1 MLAKTRNIRW
11 AVQMG
16 VLLFVTMTGI
26 LHQRIG
32 GGIEGVASVHAL
44 CPFGALESFYSLVT
58 KGEFIKKVFYSNIVF
73 AVGTTALTLIFG
85 RIFCGWICALG
96 TLQDLFG
103 RLGMKIFKRRY
114 SIPKGWDASLRYMK
128 YVVLLGI
135 IYFTWRT
142 GQLVINSM
150 DPFVAYNHIAA
161 GMEELLKEYA
171 VGFGILVAM
180 LLSSLFY
187 ERLFCR
193 YLCPLGAYYSI
204 VGRLSFFKIKRKKS
218 SCVDCKRCDK
228 SCPAALDISSSER
241 ADSRGECLSCMNC
254 VEVCPTIQNSLEVSV
269 SGKGISGRRAGLSG
283 VGLFFGVI
291 IITKVMGIYQTGP
304 STLEGVLRGNPD
316 NIRGWMS
323 IEQIAEGFDV
333 PLERLY
339 RELGTTMEK
348 LPPETTIKNSE
359 KVLEAAGTEFDHD
372 QIGEVVAALTSKKVE
387 NGEEGRLKES
397 LTLRGRMTLAEV
409 SDYTG
414 LSFQE
419 IVEALEI
426 TGKVSPE
433 DTLKEVAAEQGVEV
447 SEMRERLNRGIS
459 FK

>member
-11 AVQMG
+11 SVQLG

-32 GGIEGVASVHAL
+32 GGIDGVASVHAL

-73 AVGTTALTLIFG
+73 AVGTTAITLIFG
-85 RIFCGWICALG
+85 RIFCGWLCALG

-103 RLGMKIFKRRY
+103 RLGMRIFKRRFT
-114 SIPKGWDASLRYMK
+114 IPKGLDGPLRYMK
-128 YVVLLGI
+128 YGVLLGI

-150 DPFVAYNHIAA
+150 DPFVAYSHIAA
-161 GMEELLKEYA
+161 GIDELLKEYA

-180 LLSSLFY
+180 LLSALFY

-204 VGRLSFFKIKRKKS
+204 VGRFSLLKIKRKES

-228 SCPAALDISSSER
+228 VCPAALDISSSER
-241 ADSRGECLSCMNC
+241 GDTKGECLSCMNC
-254 VEVCPTIQNSLEVSV
+254 VEACPTKVKSLEVSV
-269 SGKGISGRRAGLSG
+269 TGREMSGRGAGLAG
-283 VGLFFGVI
+283 VGLFLGI
-291 IITKVMGIYQTGP
+291 ILITKTMGIYQTGP

-323 IEQIAEGFDV
+323 IEEVAEGFDV

-339 RELGTTMEK
+339 MELGTTMDK

-359 KVLEAAGTEFDHD
+359 KVLEAAGIEFDHD
-372 QIGEVVAALTSKKVE
+372 QIGEVVAALTSKEMKE
-387 NGEEGRLKES
+387 AEEDRARESVSLK
-397 LTLRGRMTLAEV
+397 GRMTLAEV
-409 SDYTG
+409 SDHTG

-419 IVEALEI
+419 IVEVLEI
-426 TGKVSPE
+426 PGDVSPE
-433 DTLKEVAAEQGVEV
+433 VTLKEIAGEQGVEV
-447 SEMRERLNRGIS
+447 SEMRERLNGGLS

>member
-32 GGIEGVASVHAL
+32 GGIDGVASVHAL

-204 VGRLSFFKIKRKKS
+204 VGRFSFFKIKRKKS

-254 VEVCPTIQNSLEVSV
+254 VEVCPTVKKSLEVSV

-291 IITKVMGIYQTGP
+291 IITKVMGIYQTSP

-359 KVLEAAGTEFDHD
+359 KVLEAAGIEFDHD
-372 QIGEVVAALTSKKVE
+372 QIGEVVAALTSKKLE
-387 NGEEGRLKES
+387 KGEEGRLKES
-397 LTLRGRMTLAEV
+397 VTLRGRMTLAEV

>member
-32 GGIEGVASVHAL
+32 GGIDGVASVHAL

-114 SIPKGWDASLRYMK
+114 NIPKGWDASLRYMK

-204 VGRLSFFKIKRKKS
+204 VGRFSFFKIKRKKS

-254 VEVCPTIQNSLEVSV
+254 VEVCPTVKKSLEVSV

-291 IITKVMGIYQTGP
+291 IITKVMGIYQTSP

-359 KVLEAAGTEFDHD
+359 KVLEAAGIEFDHD
-372 QIGEVVAALTSKKVE
+372 QIGEVVAALTSKKLE
-387 NGEEGRLKES
+387 KGEEGRLKES

>member
-16 VLLFVTMTGI
+16 VLLFVTVIGI

-32 GGIEGVASVHAL
+32 GGIDGVASVHAL

-73 AVGTTALTLIFG
+73 AVGSTVLTLIFG

-114 SIPKGWDASLRYMK
+114 TISREWDGSLRYMK

-150 DPFVAYNHIAA
+150 DPFVAYSHIAA

-180 LLSSLFY
+180 LLSSVFY

-204 VGRLSFFKIKRKKS
+204 VGRFSFFKIKRKKS
-218 SCVDCKRCDK
+218 SCVDCKMCDR

-241 ADSRGECLSCMNC
+241 ADTKGECLSCMKC
-254 VEVCPTIQNSLEVSV
+254 VEACPTVQNSLEASV
-269 SGKGISGRRAGLSG
+269 AGKGMSGRRAGVAG
-283 VGLFFGVI
+283 VGLFLGI
-291 IITKVMGIYQTGP
+291 ILVTKITGIYQSGP
-304 STLEGVLRGNPD
+304 NTLEGVLRGNPD

-323 IEQIAEGFDV
+323 IEEVAEGFDV

-339 RELGTTMEK
+339 LELGTTMEK

-359 KVLEAAGTEFDHD
+359 KVLEAAGIEFDHD
-372 QIGEVVAALTSKKVE
+372 QIGEVVAALTSKEVEKVV
-387 NGEEGRLKES
+387 EGRLKES
-397 LTLRGRMTLAEV
+397 ATLRGRMTLAEV

-419 IVEALEI
+419 IVEILEI
-426 TGKVSPE
+426 PGEVYPE
-433 DTLKEVAAEQGVEV
+433 DTLKEVAGEQGVEV
-447 SEMRERLNRGIS
+447 SEMRERLNRGMS